1 MNQEMLE
8 ILIGKYLDSEITP
21 AEQWLLDAELSGN
34 PESRRLLQQYQ
45 RLWDQTREAFD
56 AGIVEA
62 GQSAQEIFE
71 TAYAGGVAEGTSR
84 TARPLGW
91 LRFAAGLAAGVMI
104 GWGAYFILSD
114 SSSSNTSNTY
124 DMPSRPPAVIAE
136 RQNEDKPTIEF
147 LKTEP
152 RQTPSRLRV
161 VRNVDWYNFTDE
173 SGDEWLVEGYR
184 ENTVSPAVYH
194 GDL

>member
-8 ILIGKYLDSEITP
+8 ILIGKYLDSEIMP
-21 AEQWLLDAELSGN
+21 AEQRLLDAELSGN

-45 RLWDQTREAFD
+45 QLRDQMRDAFTV
-56 AGIVEA
+56 GVVET
-62 GQSAQEIFE
+62 GRSAQEVFE
-71 TAYAGGVAEGTSR
+71 TACAGGGAKGINR
-84 TARPLGW
+84 TGRFLGW

-114 SSSSNTSNTY
+114 SSPSN
-124 DMPSRPPAVIAE
+124 MPNMPRRSPAVIVE
-136 RQNEDKPTIEF
+136 QNGKKLKVAFPRIE
-147 LKTEP
+147 P
-152 RQTPSRLRV
+152 QRTPSRLRV
-161 VRNVDWYNFTDE
+161 VRNVDWYNFADE
-173 SGDEWLVEGYR
+173 SGGEWLVEGYR

>member
-21 AEQWLLDAELSGN
+21 AEQRLLDAELIGN
-34 PESRRLLQQYQ
+34 SESRRLLQQYQ
-45 RLWDQTREAFD
+45 QLRELTCEAFT

-62 GQSAQEIFE
+62 GRSAQEVFE
-71 TAYAGGVAEGTSR
+71 TACAGGGAKGINR
-84 TARPLGW
+84 TGRSLGW

-114 SSSSNTSNTY
+114 SSPSNTSN
-124 DMPSRPPAVIAE
+124 MPRHPPAVIAE
-136 RQNEDKPTIEF
+136 QNENKLNVDFPRIE
-147 LKTEP
+147 P
-152 RQTPSRLRV
+152 QRTPSRLRV

-184 ENTVSPAVYH
+184 ENTVSPVVYH